1 MHPRV
6 LSFQK
11 KDNTL
16 YFFGDPTCG
25 DPKKAW
31 QGSPAPTDPSLAG
44 IRRLPAGIEITA
56 LQRFFRSSPP
66 SPARRLKARPEPSLR
81 PADPFQG
88 RLTHS
93 QVTGAEGQS
102 RGGVRAQGAQRLSHG
117 PLDGPQA
124 TQFCLWGGEGAA
136 RRPKGRRCKPDPT
149 PATWRTRGGC
159 REGQRP
165 SSCQAVRPG
174 KMNGL

>member
-1 MHPRV
+1 MHPYV

-16 YFFGDPTCG
+16 YFFWDPTCG

-31 QGSPAPTDPSLAG
+31 QGPPAPTDPSLAG
-44 IRRLPAGIEITA
+44 IRRLPASIENTA
-56 LQRFFRSSPP
+56 LQRFSLSPTLP
-66 SPARRLKARPEPSLR
+66 SPQSLKARPEPSQMPQRALSE
-81 PADPFQG
+81 P
-88 RLTHS
+88 LVHS

-102 RGGVRAQGAQRLSHG
+102 RGVVRAQGAQRLSHG

-149 PATWRTRGGC
+149 PATWRTRGGH
-159 REGQRP
+159 REGPRP
-165 SSCQAVRPG
+165 SLPGRQAR
-174 KMNGL
+174 